1 MGRADLVL
9 KWSSNGWT
17 WASAGTPSDNHFCY
31 QLTIVPNQH
40 RGPPMATRQCACSTP
55 WMRLAFGTLP

>member
-1 MGRADLVL
+1 MDSADLVL
-9 KWSSNGWT
+9 KCQAMDVGI
-17 WASAGTPSDNHFCY
+17 GRHTPSDNHFCY
-31 QLTIVPNQH
+31 QLTIVPNQQ